1 MVASNER
8 YSVWVTNFEAQKQE
22 ERFERVETAVNEVA
36 CILSVRKCM
45 ARFGWLTHKEVVRV
59 RYVST
64 DPEELH
70 QVVKLA
76 MNITTYLTMPCN

>member
-1 MVASNER
+1 VVASDER
-8 YSVWVTNFEAQKQE
+8 YSIWVSDFEAKKQE
-22 ERFERVETAVNEVA
+22 ERFERVKTAVNEVA
-36 CILSVRKCM
+36 CIQSVRSSM

-70 QVVKLA
+70 QVVELA
-76 MNITTYLTMPCN
+76 MNITAYLATPCD

>member
-1 MVASNER
+1 MVASDER
-8 YSVWVTNFEAQKQE
+8 YSVWVANFEAEKQE
-22 ERFERVETAVNEVA
+22 KRFERVKTAVNKVA
-36 CILSVRKCM
+36 CIQSVRSSM
-45 ARFGWLTHKEVVRV
+45 AGFGWLTHKEVVRV

-76 MNITTYLTMPCN
+76 MNITTYLATPCD